1 MVTKN
6 KAKKDITKVEL
17 VSAVQRKFKD
27 ANPMIRR
34 LTLTT
39 KELMRLPK
47 KELQRQLR
55 KGHVVRSG
63 KFKGDITFT

>member
-1 MVTKN
+1 MTTKSGSKVDMA
-6 KAKKDITKVEL
+6 KAEL
-17 VSAVQRKFKD
+17 VTAIQRKFKD

-47 KELQRQLR
+47 KELQRRLR
-55 KGHVVRSG
+55 KGRVIRSG
-63 KFKGDITFT
+63 EFKGDITFR